1 MRRGL
6 SLLLI
11 SLASVV
17 FQGSTRAQDILVP
30 AGTLLHCTLD
40 EPNLSSS
47 TASVHDPVICHLS
60 SLQEFGH
67 VVFPRG
73 SYLGGH
79 VESYKEPGHF
89 FGKGNLKLTFD
100 RIGLPSTDVPV
111 PGKVIAASG
120 YRVDRKGEIVGHG
133 HPKRDTVEWLFP
145 PLWPW
150 KFVTLPAR
158 GPRPALKGEEQ
169 LTLRLM
175 DDVVVPRMTAA
186 AAYPGGYPSIDRL
199 QPSGRPAS
207 LSSSGYSA
215 TQSGRINAIS
225 YAPPSIQAMED
236 QQSGPAPRTAEPA
249 VAALTPANDPPPVR
263 LSLIAL
269 KSGEICAVSH
279 YRVDDGS
286 LSYELPSGV
295 KGSIDLPEVNWRET
309 SKLNSGVRSL
319 APSVGQP

>member
-11 SLASVV
+11 PLYSLV
-17 FQGSTRAQDILVP
+17 FQASARAQEILVP
-30 AGTLLHCTLD
+30 AGTLLRCTLD

-47 TASVHDPVICHLS
+47 TASVGDPIICHLS

-67 VVFPRG
+67 VVFPHG

-79 VESYKEPGHF
+79 IESYKEPGHF

-111 PGKVIAASG
+111 PGKVIAATG

-158 GPRPALKGEEQ
+158 GPRPTLKGEQQ

-175 DDVVVPRMTAA
+175 DDVVVPRMTAG
-186 AAYPGGYPSIDRL
+186 YPGGYPSIDRL
-199 QPSGRPAS
+199 QPSSRPAS

-215 TQSGRINAIS
+215 TQSGRINKIS
-225 YAPPSIQAMED
+225 YAPPSIPPMED
-236 QQSGPAPRTAEPA
+236 RQPGPSPHTAEPA
-249 VAALTPANDPPPVR
+249 VAALTPANDSPPVR
-263 LSLIAL
+263 LSFIAL
-269 KSGEICAVSH
+269 KSGVIYAVLF
-279 YRVDDGS
+279 YRIDNMS
-286 LSYELPSGV
+286 LSYELPSGA

-309 SKLNSGVRSL
+309 SELNSGVRSS
-319 APSVGQP
+319 APAIGQP